1 VINSGKKMK
10 LRPGFSVF
18 LSLFMLIFACNRPAE
33 VRQLPDQQEM
43 RKTLEETN
51 KILLESEKQEIKDF
65 ISRYGWE
72 MKETGSG
79 LWYQIYQDGNGA
91 QASAGHI
98 ALINYSIR
106 LITGDLVYSSE
117 TDGAREFRIGRGGVE
132 LGLEEGILFM
142 KEGDRARFIMPSHLA
157 HGVPGDGVKIPAR
170 ATIVYDVE
178 LVKVN

>member
-1 VINSGKKMK
+1 MK

-18 LSLFMLIFACNRPAE
+18 LLLNMIFMACNRPAE
-33 VRQLPDQQEM
+33 DRQLPDQLEL

-79 LWYQIYQDGNGA
+79 LWYQIYQVGNGA
-91 QASAGHI
+91 QASAGRM
-98 ALINYSIR
+98 ALINYSIH

-132 LGLEEGILFM
+132 LGLEEGILLM
-142 KEGDRARFIMPSHLA
+142 KEGDKARFIMPSHLA